1 MNSGEKIRDYR
12 HEYELRKKRKIQH
25 IFELDIKQSKEL
37 KNFLD
42 KNNMS
47 LVQWIKNQL
56 KEMEI

>member
-37 KNFLD
+37 KNFLA
-42 KNNMS
+42 KNN
-47 LVQWIKNQL
+47 NGT
-56 KEMEI
+56 